1 MQKRLNGMTNLKVK
15 IGTIELKNPVMVAS
29 GTFGYGEE
37 YSPYIDLNILGA
49 VITKGISLHPIDG
62 NPPPRIWET
71 PSGMLNSIGLQN
83 VGVKTFIKEK
93 LPYLKGFDTKIIV
106 NIFGTTIKEYAK
118 VAERLSATPGVDAI
132 EVNISCPNVKKGG
145 MIFGTDPKST
155 KKVVSAVR
163 KVCGIPLI
171 VKLSPNVTDIAQ
183 FARIAEGEGADAIS
197 LINTLLGLAI
207 DVETRKPR
215 LATITG
221 GLSGP
226 AIRPIALRMVWQV
239 AQAVKVP
246 VIGIGGICSA
256 EDALEFILAGA
267 TAIAVGTANF
277 FNPNTASEII
287 NGINSYMNEK
297 GIGDIKELIGG
308 MYAWEK

>member
-1 MQKRLNGMTNLKVK
+1 MRKRLNGMANLKVK

-171 VKLSPNVTDIAQ
+171 VKLSPNVTDIAR

-297 GIGDIKELIGG
+297 GIVDIKELIGG

>member
-1 MQKRLNGMTNLKVK
+1 MQKRLNGMANLKVK

-155 KKVVSAVR
+155 KNVVSAVR

-171 VKLSPNVTDIAQ
+171 VKLSPNVTDIAR

-297 GIGDIKELIGG
+297 GIVDIKELIGG